1 MPAECPRHRRFA
13 VALFG
18 LIGCVLPWLPG
29 CASNRDLGPDRDT
42 TRVAQRP
49 TYPIEGTRPLYLGG
63 YAGANYDPATRP
75 SR

>member
-1 MPAECPRHRRFA
+1 MRTKLARPRLFS
-13 VALFG
+13 LFG
-18 LIGCVLPWLPG
+18 LIAFLGACGSGCVG
-29 CASNRDLGPDRDT
+29 DRHYGSAPDT
-42 TRVAQRP
+42 TRIAQRP